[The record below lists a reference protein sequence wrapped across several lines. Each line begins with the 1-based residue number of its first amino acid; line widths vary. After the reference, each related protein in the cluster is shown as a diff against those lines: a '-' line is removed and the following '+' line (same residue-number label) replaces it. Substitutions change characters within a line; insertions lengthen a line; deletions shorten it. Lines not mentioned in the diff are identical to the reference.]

1 MKRTK
6 LGQTDIEISAQ
17 GLGCMGMAGWY
28 SVRDDS
34 EARATIA
41 RALDLGITFFDTADV
56 YGHGENERFVGIE
69 LRPHR
74 DHVIIATKCGNVW
87 DDSGRSVG
95 VDCSPAYVR
104 KACDASLKRL
114 GIDVIDLF
122 YLHRIDTE
130 VPIEDSIGAMAG
142 LVEAGKIRSVGLSEA
157 SPATLRRAAQVH
169 PIAALQ
175 TEYSLFHREPETE
188 IIPTCRELGT
198 TFVAYS
204 PLSRGLL
211 SGAIRSQSV
220 LPESDVRRMFPR
232 FSDDNLAGNL
242 ASLEVV
248 ESLAAGRGMT
258 AAQIALAWVHAKGQ
272 NNGDDIVPI
281 PGTQR
286 RSYLE
291 QNASAADLALT
302 RQEIDALE
310 GAVDSAT
317 ITGERYP
324 EHMMCR
330 LNR

>member
-1 MKRTK
+1 MNRTK
-6 LGQTDIEISAQ
+6 LGHTGIEISTQ

-28 SVRDDS
+28 SVRDDGES
-34 EARATIA
+34 RATIA
-41 RALDLGITFFDTADV
+41 RARDLGITFFDTADV
-56 YGHGENERFVGIE
+56 YGRGENERFVGAE

-74 DHVIIATKCGNVW
+74 DHVVIATKCGNVW

-95 VDCSPAYVR
+95 VDCSPDYVR
-104 KACDASLKRL
+104 KACDASLERL

-142 LVEAGKIRSVGLSEA
+142 LIAAGKIRSLGLSEA

-175 TEYSLFHREPETE
+175 TEYSLFHREPEAE

-211 SGAIRSQSV
+211 GGAIRTPDA

-232 FSDDNLAGNL
+232 FADGNLAGNL
-242 ASLEVV
+242 SRLDAI
-248 ESLAAGRGMT
+248 ESLATSRDVT
-258 AAQIALAWVHAKGQ
+258 VAQIALAWVHAKGQ
-272 NNGDDIVPI
+272 NDGDGIVPI

-291 QNASAADLALT
+291 QNAHAADLVLT
-302 RQEIDALE
+302 HDEIKALE
-310 GAVDSAT
+310 SAFDAGAIA
-317 ITGERYP
+317 GERYP
-324 EHMMCR
+324 EHMMSR
-330 LNR
+330 LNN